1 MTVFTER
8 HLSTYLNATGALQ
21 PKALPDQ
28 KGVVFLSKKSGL
40 PQVWKWD
47 PAVQKIQQL
56 THLND
61 RVMEIHLSPSG
72 KLAVITMD
80 YHGNEKQQLHLLDLE
95 TLEVQPLVVSDEHFH
110 VFGGWSPDS
119 QKISFSSNRRSPGE
133 FTVYV
138 KNLDSSIE
146 EIVFE
151 AEGNCTPVSWT
162 KNGKALI
169 LSVPDTNIDQSYYVL
184 DLDSGST
191 AKIGNSLVSARHH
204 SIQLLED
211 GSGGFL
217 VSDSGHDTMSIQ
229 SFQFQSP
236 GELFE
241 VHQID
246 DWDIDGIRI
255 SPDNSKLAYTIN
267 EGGISRLEIYEVVS
281 GNTYLIEDMP
291 SGVFDSLSWSSDEE
305 LIIGVKSPILPGD
318 VWKISVEDKQ
328 AERLTF
334 VGQEKEI
341 EEHLVVPELHSF
353 VSFDGLEV
361 PYFLYGKKDHSQP
374 VVIYVHGGPEYQI
387 RAEFNQVIQ
396 FLAANGF
403 AVAAPNVRGS
413 MGYGREYVQL
423 DDVRK
428 RMDSVADLNS
438 LAKALVASHGMDKAR
453 IGIMGRSYGGFMVL
467 AALTHYPDVWAAGV
481 DIVGISHF
489 KSFLEN
495 TGEWRRSLR
504 ELEYG
509 SLKNDS
515 NFFEEIAPL
524 NHTDKITA
532 PLLVFHGRNDTRVP
546 VTEAEQLTADLERQ
560 GKPVELVIFEDEG
573 HQTEKMENHISMNTM
588 IMEFMKKHLG

>member
-1 MTVFTER
+1 MTVFTDQ

-21 PKALPDQ
+21 PKSLPQ
-28 KGVVFLSKKSGL
+28 EQGVVFLSKKSGL

-47 PAVQKIQQL
+47 PDVQEIQQL
-56 THLND
+56 TDLND
-61 RVMEIHLSPSG
+61 RVMEIHPSPEG
-72 KLAVITMD
+72 KSAVITMD
-80 YHGNEKQQLHLLDLE
+80 HHGNEKQQLHLLDLE
-95 TLEVQPLVVSDEHFH
+95 TLEVKPLIVSDEHFH
-110 VFGGWSPDS
+110 IFGGWSPDG
-119 QKISFSSNRRSPGE
+119 QKIAFSSNRRSPGE

-138 KNLDSSIE
+138 KNLDDSIE
-146 EIVFE
+146 EKVFE

-191 AKIGNSLVSARHH
+191 AKIGNSSGYARHQ

-211 GSGGFL
+211 GSGGFV
-217 VSDSGHDTMSIQ
+217 VSDYGRNTMSIQ

-241 VHQID
+241 VHYVD
-246 DWDIDGIRI
+246 NWDIDGIRI

-267 EGGISRLEIYEVVS
+267 EGGISRLGIYEIVS
-281 GNTYLIEDMP
+281 GNSSLIEDMP
-291 SGVFDSLSWSSDEE
+291 SGVFDSLSWSSNEA
-305 LIIGVKSPILPGD
+305 LIIGVKSPIIPGD
-318 VWKISVEDKQ
+318 VWKVSVNDKE

-341 EEHLVVPELHSF
+341 EEHWVVPELHSF
-353 VSFDGLEV
+353 PSFDGLKV
-361 PYFLYGKKDHSQP
+361 PYFLYGKKEHSQP

-387 RAEFNQVIQ
+387 RAEFNPVIQ

-438 LAKALVASHGMDKAR
+438 LAKDLVASHGMDKAR

-509 SLKNDS
+509 SLKDDTD
-515 NFFEEIAPL
+515 FFEEIAPL
-524 NHTDKITA
+524 NHTEKITA

-560 GKPVELVIFEDEG
+560 SKPVELIIFEDEG

-588 IMEFMKKHLG
+588 IMEFMQKHLR

>member
-1 MTVFTER
+1 
-8 HLSTYLNATGALQ
+8 G
-21 PKALPDQ
+21 PKIA
-28 KGVVFLSKKSGL
+28 
-40 PQVWKWD
+40 
-47 PAVQKIQQL
+47 
-56 THLND
+56 
-61 RVMEIHLSPSG
+61 
-72 KLAVITMD
+72 
-80 YHGNEKQQLHLLDLE
+80 
-95 TLEVQPLVVSDEHFH
+95 
-110 VFGGWSPDS
+110 
-119 QKISFSSNRRSPGE
+119 FSSNRRSPGE

-138 KNLDSSIE
+138 KNMDDSIE
-146 EIVFE
+146 ENVFE
-151 AEGNCTPVSWT
+151 AEGNCPPVSWT

-191 AKIGNSLVSARHH
+191 TKIGNAFVSARHQ

-211 GSGGFL
+211 GSGGFV
-217 VSDSGHDTMSIQ
+217 VSDSGRNTMSVQ
-229 SFQFQSP
+229 SFDFQSP

-241 VHQID
+241 VHQVD

-267 EGGISRLEIYEVVS
+267 EGGISRLGIYEIVS
-281 GNTYLIEDMP
+281 GNTYLIEDAP

-305 LIIGVKSPILPGD
+305 LIIGVKSPIIPGD
-318 VWKISVEDKQ
+318 VWKVSVDDEQ
-328 AERLTF
+328 VERLTF

-341 EEHLVVPELHSF
+341 EEHWVEPELHSF

-374 VVIYVHGGPEYQI
+374 VVIYVHGGPEFQI
-387 RAEFNQVIQ
+387 RAEFNPVIQ

-413 MGYGREYVQL
+413 MGYGREYVQQ

-438 LAKALVASHGMDKAR
+438 LAKDLVASHGMDKAR

-509 SLKNDS
+509 SLKDDS
-515 NFFEEIAPL
+515 DFFEEIAPL
-524 NHTDKITA
+524 NHTEKITA

-546 VTEAEQLTADLERQ
+546 VTEAEQLTADLESQ

-573 HQTEKMENHISMNTM
+573 HQTEKMKNHISMNTM
-588 IMEFMKKHLG
+588 IMEFMQKHLG

>member
-1 MTVFTER
+1 MTVFTDQ

-21 PKALPDQ
+21 PKSLPHE
-28 KGVVFLSKKSGL
+28 KGVLFLSKKSGL

-47 PAVQKIQQL
+47 PDVQEIQQL

-61 RVMEIHLSPSG
+61 RVMEIHPSPSE
-72 KLAVITMD
+72 KSAVITMD
-80 YHGNEKQQLHLLDLE
+80 HHGNEKQQLHLLDLE
-95 TLEVQPLVVSDEHFH
+95 TLEVEPVVVSDEHFH
-110 VFGGWSPDS
+110 IFGGWSPDG
-119 QKISFSSNRRSPGE
+119 QKIAYSSNRRSPGE

-138 KNLDSSIE
+138 KNLDDSIE
-146 EIVFE
+146 EKVFE

-162 KNGKALI
+162 KNGRALI
-169 LSVPDTNIDQSYYVL
+169 LSMPDTNIDQSYYLL

-191 AKIGNSLVSARHH
+191 AKIGNGLVSVRHQ

-211 GSGGFL
+211 GSGGFV
-217 VSDSGHDTMSIQ
+217 VSDSGRNTMSIQ
-229 SFQFQSP
+229 SFDFQSP
-236 GELFE
+236 VELFE
-241 VHQID
+241 VHQVD

-267 EGGISRLEIYEVVS
+267 DGGISRLGIYEIVS
-281 GNTYLIEDMP
+281 GNTYLIEDTP
-291 SGVFDSLSWSSDEE
+291 SGVFDSLSWSSDKE
-305 LIIGVKSPILPGD
+305 LIIGVKSPIIPGD
-318 VWKISVEDKQ
+318 VWKVSVNDKQ

-341 EEHLVVPELHSF
+341 EAHWVEPELHSF
-353 VSFDGLEV
+353 PSFDGLKV

-387 RAEFNQVIQ
+387 RAEFNPVIQ

-413 MGYGREYVQL
+413 MGYGREYVQM

-438 LAKALVASHGMDKAR
+438 LAKDLVASHGMDQAR
-453 IGIMGRSYGGFMVL
+453 IGIVGRSYGGFMVL

-495 TGEWRRSLR
+495 TGEWRRALR

-509 SLKNDS
+509 SLKDDS
-515 NFFEEIAPL
+515 DFFEEIAPL
-524 NHTDKITA
+524 NHTEKITA

-546 VTEAEQLTADLERQ
+546 VTEAEQLTADLESQ

-588 IMEFMKKHLG
+588 IMEFMQKHLG